1 MQKIKGIKTIVS
13 CALAVGL
20 CGSSFVQ
27 MVSAETILP
36 DSGIYIDKTLLENLS
51 SMSDEEK

>member
-20 CGSSFVQ
+20 CGSKFC
-27 MVSAETILP
+27 TN
-36 DSGIYIDKTLLENLS
+36 GIGRNNFTGQRNLH
-51 SMSDEEK
+51 

>member
-1 MQKIKGIKTIVS
+1 MEKIKGIKTIVS
-13 CALAVGL
+13 CALVVGL

-36 DSGIYIDKTLLENLS
+36 DSGIYIDKTLSEKLS